1 MQVEGNAPMWMCN
14 TLDLASSALTLKLG
28 PLTHQQLPPLLLCQ
42 REGMSVFLTWPQ

>member
-1 MQVEGNAPMWMCN
+1 MWMCN

-28 PLTHQQLPPLLLCQ
+28 PLTQQLPPLLLCQ